1 VTLRDHVKPL
11 TGILEWVTDPKLAKP
26 KSPQFQLKDVRFTV
40 SEIESIVQVE
50 TA

>member
-11 TGILEWVTDPKLAKP
+11 TGILEWVSDPKQATP
-26 KSPQFQLKDVRFTV
+26 KSPQFRIKGVLFTI
-40 SEIESIVQVE
+40 SDIESIVQVE